1 MRILGDEASTQFRTL
16 AQEPGVVYGR
26 HDVLVGREER
36 IRTIS
41 ISGLWGITDEM
52 VTRRPTLYLHISN
65 SPWTQFVAY
74 LKEYCLPWVW
84 KAVYLD
90 PENGSPLER
99 VLVYTGGELTD
110 RLKAVAGLPL
120 FIARLID
127 TDRYVEVLDQE
138 FLRIPR
144 EDGLHEN
151 RVSHVLGECVGVH
164 VELGPYQ
171 LCPIYRARDLFSLLT
186 YYFLKLFSSEWEEV
200 MIEVITSVGDIRER
214 ILVRASDHDFIARSE
229 VFSWQARIQC
239 WRNH

>member
-16 AQEPGVVYGR
+16 AQEPGVVCGC

-52 VTRRPTLYLHISN
+52 VTRRPTLYLHITN
-65 SPWTQFVAY
+65 SPWTTLVAY
-74 LKEYCLPWVW
+74 LKEYCLPWAW

-90 PENGSPLER
+90 SENGLPLER
-99 VLVYTGGELTD
+99 VLVYTGGELTR
-110 RLKAVAGLPL
+110 RLQTVAGQPL
-120 FIARLID
+120 FIAHLINA
-127 TDRYVEVLDQE
+127 DRYVEAMGQE

-151 RVSHVLGECVGVH
+151 RVSHILGECVGVH
-164 VELGPYQ
+164 VDIGPYQ

-186 YYFLKLFSSEWEEV
+186 YYFLKLFSSEWEERT
-200 MIEVITSVGDIRER
+200 ISIGNTQETL
-214 ILVRASDHDFIARSE
+214 LVRTSDRDLILRADLL
-229 VFSWQARIQC
+229 
-239 WRNH
+239 